1 MPVAFSAKLRHTTAG
16 ISGLLTFEWIIGL
29 LLGAVGLSA
38 LARRIKVPYPTFLA
52 VGGALL
58 AFAPQTPSWTL
69 EPDLALALFVA
80 PVLLDAAYDT
90 SLRELRN
97 NWLPVSML
105 VVVAVGVTTTAVAV
119 LAHWLRPDMPWSV
132 AIALGAIVAPP
143 DAAAAVAILRQV
155 NLPHRILKILEGES
169 LLNDASALL
178 IYRIAV
184 GATAVEHFRWSAFAP
199 QVALALL
206 GSLIAGYLFA
216 RVLQLASR
224 RISEAPSAIIVQF
237 TGCFM
242 VWIIAERI
250 GLSGILTIVVFA
262 ITLARTAPAYTP
274 ARLRVPTYAVWETV
288 VFVLNVLAFMLIG
301 MQLGPIWSH
310 LDDVVRTEYCIFA
323 AGVLATVILA
333 RIAWVMFYGALLR
346 AMAAWGAVPVQLATS
361 VPTAKRG
368 VVVSWCGMRGIV
380 TLAAAFAL
388 PEGFP
393 YRDLILLTA
402 FAVVLGSL
410 VIQGLTLRPLIMAL
424 RLDDEN
430 PVAAEAARARAT
442 VYRAAL
448 DEIDSDPSE
457 EAEILRLEYRALLLR
472 TETSPDGGV
481 SSSELPTDPMRRRA
495 LGAARRSLLNL
506 RGSEEIGDD
515 AFHQIEEE
523 LDRAELGA
531 QG

>member
-216 RVLQLASR
+216 RISLRLAPADQR
-224 RISEAPSAIIVQF
+224 
-237 TGCFM
+237 G
-242 VWIIAERI
+242 AERDYRAVRRHLH
-250 GLSGILTIVVFA
+250 GVDHRRTDRPFRHPDHRRLA
-262 ITLARTAPAYTP
+262 ITLARTAPAEP
-274 ARLRVPTYAVWETV
+274 P
-288 VFVLNVLAFMLIG
+288 
-301 MQLGPIWSH
+301 
-310 LDDVVRTEYCIFA
+310 
-323 AGVLATVILA
+323 
-333 RIAWVMFYGALLR
+333 
-346 AMAAWGAVPVQLATS
+346 
-361 VPTAKRG
+361 RG
-368 VVVSWCGMRGIV
+368 C
-380 TLAAAFAL
+380 A
-388 PEGFP
+388 
-393 YRDLILLTA
+393 YR
-402 FAVVLGSL
+402 
-410 VIQGLTLRPLIMAL
+410 
-424 RLDDEN
+424 
-430 PVAAEAARARAT
+430 
-442 VYRAAL
+442 
-448 DEIDSDPSE
+448 
-457 EAEILRLEYRALLLR
+457 
-472 TETSPDGGV
+472 
-481 SSSELPTDPMRRRA
+481 PMRS
-495 LGAARRSLLNL
+495 GKPPCSCSTCWRSC
-506 RGSEEIGDD
+506 
-515 AFHQIEEE
+515 
-523 LDRAELGA
+523 
-531 QG
+531 